1 VNKRLSLAIVLGVAL
16 ASTLSGAAL
25 ASHTHVRE
33 LGSGQCAII
42 APDGG
47 EKWVSLPDAVFD
59 SNPNVVPGTYAAD
72 KRHPLHALVHIP
84 GAGNGMVYVLGSA
97 GDIAN
102 CAGYVND

>member
-1 VNKRLSLAIVLGVAL
+1 MIKRLSLAMVLGAAL
-16 ASTLSGAAL
+16 ASTLAGAAL

-33 LGSGQCAII
+33 LGNGQCVIL

-47 EKWVSLPDAVFD
+47 EKWVSLPDAVFEA
-59 SNPNVVPGTYAAD
+59 NPNVVAGTYAPD
-72 KRHPLHALVHIP
+72 KRHALHVLVHIA
-84 GAGNGMVYVLGSA
+84 GAGNGMLYVLGSS